1 MLNEM
6 KSLYEAITAHAGGQ
20 TQALLRHLNESG
32 INEWTDLTKSN
43 LSDFKDHLLASVAT
57 STSRTYLAVLKGILA
72 RYEEDVNI
80 PCKSYREVLKMK
92 NEKCVKT
99 FLNPN
104 ELRALEETQPN
115 GQTEML
121 VKCQFLIGAYTGMRI
136 SDIKTVTPENI
147 ENGNV
152 RYVSQKTSI
161 EALVPCSER
170 VAKLITVAA
179 SYQQDISLCGYNKA
193 IRRLCKRAGITDK
206 VKVFKAGKTIIGEKW
221 EFVSSHTA
229 RISFATNL
237 AACNVPVLSISKLCG
252 HTSVTTTQH
261 YIVDQ
266 AVKLNDLAMEYLQ

>member
-1 MLNEM
+1 M
-6 KSLYEAITAHAGGQ
+6 KTLFEAISAHAGGQ
-20 TQALLRHLNESG
+20 TQALLRHLNDSG
-32 INEWTDLTKSN
+32 IKDWAGLTKSN
-43 LSDFKDHLLASVAT
+43 LSDFRDHLISSVAT
-57 STSRTYLAVLKGILA
+57 SSSRTYLAVLKGILA
-72 RYEEDVNI
+72 RYEEDIDI
-80 PCKSYREVLKMK
+80 PCKTYRDVLKMK

-104 ELRALEETQPN
+104 ELKALEETQPN
-115 GQTEML
+115 GQTELM

-136 SDIKTVTPENI
+136 SDIKGVTPENI
-147 ENGNV
+147 ENGYI

-161 EALVPCSER
+161 EALIPCSER
-170 VAKLITVAA
+170 VARLITITA
-179 SYQQDISLCGYNKA
+179 SYKQDISLCGYNKA

-237 AACNVPVLSISKLCG
+237 AACNVPILSISKLCG

-266 AVKLNDLAMEYLQ
+266 AVKLNDLAMEYLR